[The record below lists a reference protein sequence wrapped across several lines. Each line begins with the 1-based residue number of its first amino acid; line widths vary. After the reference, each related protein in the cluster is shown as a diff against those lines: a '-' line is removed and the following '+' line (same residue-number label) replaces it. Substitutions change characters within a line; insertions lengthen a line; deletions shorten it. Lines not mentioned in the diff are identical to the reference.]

1 MNPPPIIRLVRADDA
16 PALLRMREH
25 AGWDA
30 DQVPRWIAE
39 SIAGHRPTWVV
50 EVEGEPVGM
59 VSLEWDDADP
69 EVANGREVAAVTSLS
84 ILPHAE
90 RKGLAR
96 ALTVFAELR
105 ARERGI
111 EVLTLNTR
119 PTNVA
124 AIRLYESL
132 GYRQW
137 KEMDRPWGR
146 AVFLRKR
153 L

>member
-1 MNPPPIIRLVRADDA
+1 LNPPPIIRLVRTHDA
-16 PALLRMREH
+16 PALIRLRAH

-30 DQVPRWIAE
+30 DKVPQWIAE
-39 SIAGHRPTWVV
+39 SLAGQRPTWVV

-69 EVANGREVAAVTSLS
+69 EVANGRDVAAVTSLS

-90 RKGLAR
+90 GKGLGK

-111 EVLTLNTR
+111 EVLTLNTG
-119 PTNVA
+119 PTNTP
-124 AIRLYESL
+124 AIHLYESL

-137 KEMDRPWGR
+137 KETDRPWGR